1 MSQGHVDKSVR
12 RIMNQNVMTARFSFL
27 YFIVCFSYHPTLTK
41 LFQCA
46 CFSDQLWNA
55 VSEGSLGVY
64 RGHSGWVHCVA
75 FSQDTCKLVS
85 ASDDE
90 TVKV

>member
-1 MSQGHVDKSVR
+1 MYVHSQEKEM
-12 RIMNQNVMTARFSFL
+12 IEKCL
-27 YFIVCFSYHPTLTK
+27 FIVKF
-41 LFQCA
+41 
-46 CFSDQLWNA
+46 QLWNA

-75 FSQDTCKLVS
+75 FSQDSCKLVS
-85 ASDDE
+85 SSDDE